1 MKRYMTIY
9 LQWLTEKLQK
19 PEMLSEQEIS
29 ALRKEVLVQIGF
41 MQHERAV
48 HFQVVILVGLA
59 FFLTMGFQ
67 LYFNITGLAL
77 LCLILL
83 VLWAA
88 YLWHYYFLENTT
100 QKMYILYNRLA
111 ALEDKA
117 DYPNTDKITDK
128 LGQF

>member
-1 MKRYMTIY
+1 MKRYMIIY
-9 LQWLTEKLQK
+9 LDWLTKKL
-19 PEMLSEQEIS
+19 EHADALSKTELS
-29 ALRKEVLVQIGF
+29 ALRKEILVQIGF

-59 FFLTMGFQ
+59 FFLTMGFY
-67 LYFNITGLAL
+67 LYFKLTGLGL

-83 VLWAA
+83 VLLGA

-100 QKMYILYNRLA
+100 QKFYVLYNRAA
-111 ALEDKA
+111 ALDDGA
-117 DYPNTDKITDK
+117 DYPNTDKITDA

>member
-9 LQWLTEKLQK
+9 LQWLTQKLQN
-19 PEMLSEQEIS
+19 PESLTEQEIS
-29 ALRKEVLVQIGF
+29 ALRKEVLIQIGF

-59 FFLTMGFQ
+59 FFLNMGFF
-67 LYFNITGLAL
+67 LYFKITGLAL
-77 LCLILL
+77 LCIILLILL
-83 VLWAA
+83 AA
-88 YLWHYYFLENTT
+88 YLGHYYFLENTT
-100 QKMYILYNRLA
+100 QKIYILYNRLA
-111 ALEDKA
+111 ALDDQA